1 MIFVG
6 FSSSDGNGEGHKSN
20 QWFNPSSHKTV
31 HGFDLSQVED
41 LEDIDHLNGGRN
53 GATVTGKYENLPY
66 HFCAFLIILMLIFLN
81 NRIKL
86 FQLILLQTHQ
96 GILFLLVY
104 TLGPTLIWKR

>member
-66 HFCAFLIILMLIFLN
+66 HFCVFLINIDAYIFE
-81 NRIKL
+81 
-86 FQLILLQTHQ
+86 
-96 GILFLLVY
+96 
-104 TLGPTLIWKR
+104 

>member
-53 GATVTGKYENLPY
+53 GATVTGKYIDFPN
-66 HFCAFLIILMLIFLN
+66 HFYVSFL
-81 NRIKL
+81 
-86 FQLILLQTHQ
+86 
-96 GILFLLVY
+96 
-104 TLGPTLIWKR
+104 